1 MENLLTGYAIT
12 AMALTAIDG
21 ISNIIHSLCEF
32 ATYSINL
39 KTAQK
44 QVEINKLV
52 EEQENESSCARAI
65 GFAVDNP
72 EGDEEEYGDDDDGC
86 DP

>member
-1 MENLLTGYAIT
+1 MQDLLTGYAIT
-12 AMALTAIDG
+12 AIALTAVDG
-21 ISNIIHSLCEF
+21 ISSIIHSLCEY

-44 QVEINKLV
+44 QVEINQLA
-52 EEQENESSCARAI
+52 EEQENESSCVRAI
-65 GFAVDNP
+65 GFAADEP
-72 EGDEEEYGDDDDGC
+72 EGEEEYDDDDGC